1 LLIRVQLL
9 AYCPVFYWAG
19 IMVKKHCIRV
29 TPPRIIAEL
38 AILFHTSSTTMYILE
53 LPPCHPRQKWKE
65 RWHKVKVGI
74 WRSRSL
80 SFLNIDRD
88 SVRILKARET
98 AGDGVVN
105 YETGIVAAMQY
116 LDTHAQFWP
125 TGKHLGI
132 SNRCRLP
139 PRVVHH

>member
-1 LLIRVQLL
+1 
-9 AYCPVFYWAG
+9 
-19 IMVKKHCIRV
+19 MVKKHCIRV

-88 SVRILKARET
+88 SYRICKARAT

-105 YETGIVAAMQY
+105 YESGIAKVSSCLCAKVKLKLMDAWTLTSSARFRQAILYGFPAAIAKERLY
-116 LDTHAQFWP
+116 LFMDPIRSH
-125 TGKHLGI
+125 
-132 SNRCRLP
+132 
-139 PRVVHH
+139 